1 MREADSLACVGLD
14 PVVAQMPAEF
24 ASRENPLASWGVRV
38 IEQTH
43 RFVCAFKLNLAFYE
57 AEGQAGLA
65 ALEQTLEHLRSQHP
79 DIPVIGDAKRGDIG
93 TSSEAYARSLFDRL
107 GFDAVTLNPYLG
119 RDALEPFLRR
129 ADRGCII
136 VCRTSNPGADDFQTL
151 NAALPEAQTADDP
164 RNLNAALTDERRGT
178 AAGRGGGGAGSGGRG
193 AGSGGRGAGSGGR
206 GAAGDAKDG
215 EAASSNRGIGAADDD
230 KGGGMASSDRGGTAE
245 SAAPLWHHVLRTVVE
260 QWNARGNCLA
270 VIGATR
276 PDDLRTARS
285 LAGDEMTFLV
295 PGIGAQGGE
304 VTKAMSAGVNS
315 QGRGVILTSSRSIT
329 SASDPAAAAANLQ
342 ELINQARRE

>member
-24 ASRENPLASWGVRV
+24 ASSKNPLASWGVRV

-65 ALEQTLEHLRSQHP
+65 ALEQTLEHLRSQHS

-151 NAALPEAQTADDP
+151 NAALPEAQSADDP
-164 RNLNAALTDERRGT
+164 RNLNAALPDESRGKS
-178 AAGRGGGGAGSGGRG
+178 AGRGGGGA
-193 AGSGGRGAGSGGR
+193 
-206 GAAGDAKDG
+206 AGDVKDG
-215 EAASSNRGIGAADDD
+215 EAASSN
-230 KGGGMASSDRGGTAE
+230 RGGTAE
-245 SAAPLWHHVLRTVVE
+245 SAAPLWHHVLRMVVN

-276 PDDLRTARS
+276 PDDLRSARS

-295 PGIGAQGGE
+295 PGVGAQGGE
-304 VTKAMSAGVNS
+304 TAKAISAGVNS

-329 SASDPAAAAANLQ
+329 SASDPAATAANLRASINKARQ
-342 ELINQARRE
+342 ELSNKAS

>member
-1 MREADSLACVGLD
+1 MATFVERLEIRMREADSLACVGLD

-24 ASRENPLASWGVRV
+24 ASSKNPLASWGVRV

-57 AEGQAGLA
+57 AEGQAGWA
-65 ALEQTLEHLRSQHP
+65 ALEQTMEHLRSQHP

-93 TSSEAYARSLFDRL
+93 SSSEAYARSLFDRL

-136 VCRTSNPGADDFQTL
+136 VCRTSNPGADDFQNL
-151 NAALPEAQTADDP
+151 DAALPEAQTADDP
-164 RNLNAALTDERRGT
+164 RNLNAILPEGSRG
-178 AAGRGGGGAGSGGRG
+178 AAGSGGGRG
-193 AGSGGRGAGSGGR
+193 TRDGGTTDNAKGRGAT
-206 GAAGDAKDG
+206 
-215 EAASSNRGIGAADDD
+215 SSNR
-230 KGGGMASSDRGGTAE
+230 SETAE
-245 SAAPLWHHVLRTVVE
+245 SAAPLWHHVLQTVVN

-285 LAGDEMTFLV
+285 LAGDEMIFLV
-295 PGIGAQGGE
+295 PGVGAQGGE
-304 VTKAMSAGVNS
+304 AAKAVSAGLNS

-329 SASDPAAAAANLQ
+329 SASDPAAAAANLRAS
-342 ELINQARRE
+342 INKARRG

>member
-24 ASRENPLASWGVRV
+24 ASSKNPLAAWSVRV

-65 ALEQTLEHLRSQHP
+65 ALEQTLEHLRLQHP

-151 NAALPEAQTADDP
+151 NAALPEAQSADDP
-164 RNLNAALTDERRGT
+164 RNLNAALPDESRGKS
-178 AAGRGGGGAGSGGRG
+178 AGRGGGGA
-193 AGSGGRGAGSGGR
+193 
-206 GAAGDAKDG
+206 AGDVKDG
-215 EAASSNRGIGAADDD
+215 EATSSNRGIGTADDD

-245 SAAPLWHHVLRTVVE
+245 SAAPLWHHVLRRVVN

-276 PDDLRTARS
+276 PDDLRSARS

-304 VTKAMSAGVNS
+304 VTKAISAGVNS

-329 SASDPAAAAANLQ
+329 SASDPAAAAANLRASINKARQ
-342 ELINQARRE
+342 ELSNKAS

>member
-1 MREADSLACVGLD
+1 MATFVERLEIRMREVDSLACVGLD

-24 ASRENPLASWGVRV
+24 ASSKDPLAAWGVRV

-65 ALEQTLEHLRSQHP
+65 ALEQTMEHLRSQHP

-136 VCRTSNPGADDFQTL
+136 VCRTSNPGADDFQNL
-151 NAALPEAQTADDP
+151 NAALPEGS
-164 RNLNAALTDERRGT
+164 RGK
-178 AAGRGGGGAGSGGRG
+178 AV
-193 AGSGGRGAGSGGR
+193 
-206 GAAGDAKDG
+206 
-215 EAASSNRGIGAADDD
+215 SSN
-230 KGGGMASSDRGGTAE
+230 RGGTAE
-245 SAAPLWHHVLRTVVE
+245 SAAPLWHHVLQTVVN

-276 PDDLRTARS
+276 PDDLQTARS

-295 PGIGAQGGE
+295 PGVGAQGGE
-304 VTKAMSAGVNS
+304 ASKAVSAGVNS

-342 ELINQARRE
+342 ERVNKALQGLSNKAS

>member
-1 MREADSLACVGLD
+1 MATFVERLEIRMREVDSLACVGLD

-24 ASRENPLASWGVRV
+24 ASSKDPLAAWGVRV

-65 ALEQTLEHLRSQHP
+65 ALEQTMEHLRSQHP

-119 RDALEPFLRR
+119 RDALEPFLQR

-136 VCRTSNPGADDFQTL
+136 VCRTSNPGADDFQNL
-151 NAALPEAQTADDP
+151 NAALPEGS
-164 RNLNAALTDERRGT
+164 RGK
-178 AAGRGGGGAGSGGRG
+178 AV
-193 AGSGGRGAGSGGR
+193 
-206 GAAGDAKDG
+206 
-215 EAASSNRGIGAADDD
+215 SSN
-230 KGGGMASSDRGGTAE
+230 RGGTAE
-245 SAAPLWHHVLRTVVE
+245 SAAPLWHHVLQTVVN

-276 PDDLRTARS
+276 PDDLQTARS

-295 PGIGAQGGE
+295 PGVGAQGGE
-304 VTKAMSAGVNS
+304 ASKAVSAGVNS

-342 ELINQARRE
+342 ERVNKALQGLSNKAS

>member
-1 MREADSLACVGLD
+1 MATFVERLEIRMREADSLACVGLD

-24 ASRENPLASWGVRV
+24 ASSKDPLASWGVRV

-57 AEGQAGLA
+57 AEGQAGWA
-65 ALEQTLEHLRSQHP
+65 ALEQTMEHLRSQHP
-79 DIPVIGDAKRGDIG
+79 DIPLIGDAKRGDIG

-119 RDALEPFLRR
+119 RDALEPFLQR

-136 VCRTSNPGADDFQTL
+136 VCRTSNPGADDFQTM
-151 NAALPEAQTADDP
+151 NAALPEGSRGKAVSSNRGEGTAGD
-164 RNLNAALTDERRGT
+164 AKGRGT
-178 AAGRGGGGAGSGGRG
+178 ASSSRGG
-193 AGSGGRGAGSGGR
+193 
-206 GAAGDAKDG
+206 GAAGD
-215 EAASSNRGIGAADDD
+215 
-230 KGGGMASSDRGGTAE
+230 DRGGTAE
-245 SAAPLWHHVLRTVVE
+245 SAAPLWHHVLQVVVN

-276 PDDLRTARS
+276 PDDLQTARS

-295 PGIGAQGGE
+295 PGVGAQGGE
-304 VTKAMSAGVNS
+304 ASKAVSAGVNS

-342 ELINQARRE
+342 ERVNKALQGLSNKAS

>member
-1 MREADSLACVGLD
+1 MATFLERLEIRMREADSLACVGLD

-24 ASRENPLASWGVRV
+24 ASSKNPLASRGVRV

-136 VCRTSNPGADDFQTL
+136 VCRTSNPGADDFQNLKTEL
-151 NAALPEAQTADDP
+151 PEAQSADDPQNPNAALPDGS
-164 RNLNAALTDERRGT
+164 RGT
-178 AAGRGGGGAGSGGRG
+178 A
-193 AGSGGRGAGSGGR
+193 AGSGGR
-206 GAAGDAKDG
+206 GAAGDIKDG
-215 EAASSNRGIGAADDD
+215 EAASSNRGIG
-230 KGGGMASSDRGGTAE
+230 TAK
-245 SAAPLWHHVLRTVVE
+245 SATPLWHHVLRRVVN

-276 PDDLRTARS
+276 PDDLRSARS

-295 PGIGAQGGE
+295 PGVGAQGGE
-304 VTKAMSAGVNS
+304 AAKAISAGVNS

-342 ELINQARRE
+342 DLINQARRE

>member
-1 MREADSLACVGLD
+1 MATFVERLEIRMREADSLACVGLD

-24 ASRENPLASWGVRV
+24 ASSKDPLASWGVRV

-57 AEGQAGLA
+57 AEGQAGWA
-65 ALEQTLEHLRSQHP
+65 ALEQTMEHLRSQHP

-93 TSSEAYARSLFDRL
+93 SSCEAYARSLFDRL

-119 RDALEPFLRR
+119 REALEPFLRR

-136 VCRTSNPGADDFQTL
+136 VCRTSNPGADDFQNLETEL
-151 NAALPEAQTADDP
+151 PEAQAADNPRNPNAALPEGS
-164 RNLNAALTDERRGT
+164 RGK
-178 AAGRGGGGAGSGGRG
+178 AAG
-193 AGSGGRGAGSGGR
+193 
-206 GAAGDAKDG
+206 
-215 EAASSNRGIGAADDD
+215 SNRGE
-230 KGGGMASSDRGGTAE
+230 TAE
-245 SAAPLWHHVLRTVVE
+245 SATPLWHHVLQTVVN

-285 LAGDEMTFLV
+285 LAGDEMIFLV
-295 PGIGAQGGE
+295 PGVGAQGGE
-304 VTKAMSAGVNS
+304 AAKAVSAGVNS
-315 QGRGVILTSSRSIT
+315 QGQGVILTSSRSIT

-342 ELINQARRE
+342 ERVNEARRE